1 MWVRSFASFP
11 VSLFV
16 FLMAGSFAGAPA
28 VAEPAPANR
37 GTQARDDFEAF
48 LTKVDRTQIELQNG
62 RADGFKGL
70 WSQAN
75 DVTLSGGAGGPV
87 EKGWP
92 AISKRLDWVA
102 TQYSEGNSRI
112 ERLVQ
117 NVGADLAYVVQH
129 EHIEFRVPA
138 DGTRSTRDYRATMIF
153 RREAGEWKIVHRQ
166 ADSSLT
172 KTAIR

>member
-1 MWVRSFASFP
+1 MRLRGFASLP
-11 VSLFV
+11 LSMFV
-16 FLMAGSFAGAPA
+16 FLLAGSFDGAPA
-28 VAEPAPANR
+28 VADSAQANR
-37 GTQARDDFEAF
+37 RTRGRAEFEAF
-48 LTKVDRTQIELQNG
+48 LTEVDRTQIELQNG

-102 TQYSEGNSRI
+102 TQYSEGNTRI

-117 NVGADLAYVVQH
+117 NAGGDLAYVVQH

-138 DGTRSTRDYRATMIF
+138 DGTRSTRDYRVTMIF
-153 RREAGEWKIVHRQ
+153 RREAGDWKIVHRQ

>member
-1 MWVRSFASFP
+1 MRLRSFASLP
-11 VSLFV
+11 ISMFV
-16 FLMAGSFAGAPA
+16 FLVAGSFDGAPA
-28 VAEPAPANR
+28 VAEPVQANR
-37 GTQARDDFEAF
+37 GTQAQDEFEAF
-48 LTKVDRTQIELQNG
+48 LTRVDRTQIELQNG

-102 TQYSEGNSRI
+102 TQYSDGNTRI

-117 NVGADLAYVVQH
+117 NVGGDLAYVVQH

-138 DGTRSTRDYRATMIF
+138 DGTRSTREYRVTMIF
-153 RREAGEWKIVHRQ
+153 RREAGEWRIVHRQ
-166 ADSSLT
+166 ADSNLT
-172 KTAIR
+172 KTPIR